1 MDAQISVRIE
11 LAEQRHQGFTVEI
24 VGAVDEQPHIFTFC
38 LEPLDPPQVDA
49 DRFAAPLY
57 PQDVRRGA
65 VHAATQGRKLLA
77 HLAQPHG
84 SFRMLDRPRH
94 TGNRGLQ
101 PPKADGLGQEV
112 DHAGIERQRC
122 VAFVRCHQ
130 HNVRQSF
137 GLTRELLDGNDDLVL
152 TIITSG
158 NTRASQRGRD
168 IELGPGQAVLQSSA
182 EAGNMVVPV
191 SPSRFVGLRLPR
203 KAVALLVR
211 DPEEMLIRPLPAN
224 TEAMRLLAL
233 YIRELD
239 DSYQLATAE
248 LRGAVVRHLVDLGA
262 LIIGANRDA
271 VAAAEDGGV
280 AAARLAAVKADINDN
295 LSYGDLTL
303 PAVAA
308 RLRLT
313 PRHIQRLFE
322 SVGSTFS
329 EFVLGQRLARA
340 HHLLTDPRHSGSTI
354 GTIAFEVGFGD
365 LSYFNRTF
373 RRHYGATPSDIR
385 AVPRRS

>member
-1 MDAQISVRIE
+1 MSGDFRCNEGEPMTMQSGDITGFRFSTAHFGERDRLPIFREQIGRM
-11 LAEQRHQGFTVEI
+11 I
-24 VGAVDEQPHIFTFC
+24 VKLDP
-38 LEPLDPPQVDA
+38 EPLDDGA
-49 DRFAAPLY
+49 FHAEAN
-57 PQDVRRGA
+57 VRE
-65 VHAATQGRKLLA
+65 L
-77 HLAQPHG
+77 
-84 SFRMLDRPRH
+84 S
-94 TGNRGLQ
+94 
-101 PPKADGLGQEV
+101 GLGIGSW
-112 DHAGIERQRC
+112 ACSNLKIARP
-122 VAFVRCHQ
+122 
-130 HNVRQSF
+130 
-137 GLTRELLDGNDDLVL
+137 RELLDGTDDLVL

-203 KAVALLVR
+203 KALASLVN
-211 DPEEMLIRPLPAN
+211 DPEDMLIRPLPAN

-239 DSYQLATAE
+239 DSYQLSTPE
-248 LRGAVVRHLVDLGA
+248 LRGAVVKHLIDLGA

-271 VAAAEDGGV
+271 AVAAEDGGL
-280 AAARLAAVKADINDN
+280 AAARLAAVKADISDN

-308 RLRLT
+308 RLKLT

-322 SVGSTFS
+322 SAGSTFS

-340 HHLLTDPRHSGSTI
+340 HHLLTDPRHSRSAI

-373 RRHYGATPSDIR
+373 RRHYGVTPSDIR